1 MALLLALVIA
11 IITLVSIYGF
21 MVPGW
26 HMPPFISGDYGAAY
40 DSHFALTM
48 AIMGIIFFLAQMGLA
63 YVVFRYRDQGGRA
76 GYSHGNTKLEI
87 VWTTVTAVIFVGLV
101 LIGMHIWET
110 AHIEAPR
117 ADALKVELWGQQFS
131 WYSRY
136 AGPDGQ
142 FGRTVPELMKESTG
156 NPLGLDPNDP
166 ATRDDVIM
174 PVIAI
179 PVNRQIDLI
188 MHSKDVTHNFFVRE
202 LRLKQDIVP
211 GMINQLHFTVSKIG
225 DYEVPCSE
233 LCGLG
238 HYQMRTFLQVK
249 SPEDFEQWL
258 RDNAPGQ

>member
-1 MALLLALVIA
+1 MALLLALVVA
-11 IITLVSIYGF
+11 IITLLSIYGF

-26 HMPPFISGDYGAAY
+26 HMPPYISEYGEAY
-40 DSHFALTM
+40 DSHFALTL
-48 AIMGIIFFLAQMGLA
+48 AVMGIIFFLAQMGLA
-63 YVVFRYRDQGGRA
+63 FVVFRFRDQGARA

-87 VWTTVTAVIFVGLV
+87 TWTTATAIIFVGLV
-101 LIGMHIWET
+101 LIGMHIWAQ
-110 AHIEAPR
+110 AHVEAPR

-131 WYSRY
+131 WYARY

-142 FGRTVPELMKESTG
+142 FGRTVPELMKESAG
-156 NPLGLDPNDP
+156 NPLGLDPDDP
-166 ATRDDVIM
+166 ASRDDVIM

-188 MHSKDVTHNFFVRE
+188 LHSKDVTHNFFVRE
-202 LRLKQDIVP
+202 LRLKQDVVP
-211 GMINQLHFTVSKIG
+211 GLVTNLHFTVSKIG

-249 SPEDFEQWL
+249 SQEDFDQWL
-258 RDNAPGQ
+258 RDNAPQQ

>member
-11 IITLVSIYGF
+11 VITVLSMYF
-21 MVPGW
+21 FTTDTW
-26 HMPPFISGDYGAAY
+26 QMPPYISEYGAAY
-40 DSHFALTM
+40 DSQFWLTLV
-48 AIMGIIFFLAQMGLA
+48 IMGIIFFLAQIGLA
-63 YVVFRYRDQGGRA
+63 YVVFRYRGQGGRA
-76 GYSHGNTKLEI
+76 GYSHGNTKMEI
-87 VWTTVTAVIFVGLV
+87 AWTTVTAVIFVGLV
-101 LIGMHIWET
+101 LAGINIWAK
-110 AHIEAPR
+110 AHTEAPR

-131 WYSRY
+131 WYARY

-142 FGRTVPELMKESTG
+142 FGRTVPELMKESAG

-174 PVIAI
+174 PVVAI
-179 PVNRQIDLI
+179 PVDRQVELLL
-188 MHSKDVTHNFFVRE
+188 HSKDVTHNFFVRE
-202 LRLKQDIVP
+202 LRLKQDVVP
-211 GMINQLHFTVSKIG
+211 GMVTKLHFTVSQIG

-249 SPEDFEQWL
+249 SAGDFEQWL